1 MKIALET
8 KRLVLKFL
16 DSSELENL
24 IALRSDPDVM
34 KYISDGSIHT
44 EEKVRSF
51 LLNVAIPYQEKH
63 GMVFIA
69 YTSSVGA
76 KGMQLN

>member
-16 DSSELENL
+16 DSSDLPNL

-34 KYISDGSIHT
+34 KYIGDVSIHL
-44 EEKVRSF
+44 EDY
-51 LLNVAIPYQEKH
+51 LY
-63 GMVFIA
+63 
-69 YTSSVGA
+69 
-76 KGMQLN
+76 